1 MLREA
6 CQCYDSARREIATVS
21 IEELEA
27 AALKLDI
34 HERARLAE
42 TLLGSLEALSAS
54 ESERLWAEE
63 ALRRLDEL
71 DQGRAASRPAQDV
84 LRGVRSRLG

>member
-1 MLREA
+1 MLRTT
-6 CQCYDSARREIATVS
+6 CQCYDSSRRETATVS
-21 IEELEA
+21 VEELEA
-27 AALKLDI
+27 AALKLDM

-42 TLLGSLEALSAS
+42 RLLSSLEALSPV

-71 DQGRAASRPAQDV
+71 DQGRAASRPAEDV